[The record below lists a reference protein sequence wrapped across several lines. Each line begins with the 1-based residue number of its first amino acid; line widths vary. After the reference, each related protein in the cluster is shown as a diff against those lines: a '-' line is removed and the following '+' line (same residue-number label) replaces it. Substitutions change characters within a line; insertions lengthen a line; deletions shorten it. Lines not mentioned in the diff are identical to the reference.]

1 MRRTGALAGAL
12 SSAALLGF
20 TALAAAPAA
29 SAAPAGSGDG
39 KAAGAAAYAATA
51 TADEGKGGDEMPYGL
66 ALRMLDDG
74 SISVVA
80 LTEDDIDDDS
90 GDWHPAG

>member
-1 MRRTGALAGAL
+1 MRRTGALAVAL

-29 SAAPAGSGDG
+29 SAAPAGGDG
-39 KAAGAAAYAATA
+39 KPAEAAAYAATA
-51 TADEGKGGDEMPYGL
+51 TAGEGEGGDEMPYGV
-66 ALRMLDDG
+66 ALRMHDDG
-74 SISVVA
+74 SMSVVA
-80 LTEDDIDDDS
+80 LTEDDIDDES

>member
-1 MRRTGALAGAL
+1 MRRTGALAVAL

-29 SAAPAGSGDG
+29 SAAGGGDG
-39 KAAGAAAYAATA
+39 KAAEASGYAATA
-51 TADEGKGGDEMPYGL
+51 TAEEGKGGEMPYGV

-74 SISVVA
+74 SMSIVA
-80 LTEDDIDDDS
+80 LTEDDIDDGG
-90 GDWHPAG
+90 GDWHPVG

>member
-1 MRRTGALAGAL
+1 MRRTGALAVAL

-29 SAAPAGSGDG
+29 SAAPAGGG
-39 KAAGAAAYAATA
+39 KAAGAPGYAAA
-51 TADEGKGGDEMPYGL
+51 LAAGEGKGGELPYGV
-66 ALRMLDDG
+66 ALRMLGDG
-74 SISVVA
+74 SVPIVA
-80 LTEDDIDDDS
+80 LTKDGIDDGG